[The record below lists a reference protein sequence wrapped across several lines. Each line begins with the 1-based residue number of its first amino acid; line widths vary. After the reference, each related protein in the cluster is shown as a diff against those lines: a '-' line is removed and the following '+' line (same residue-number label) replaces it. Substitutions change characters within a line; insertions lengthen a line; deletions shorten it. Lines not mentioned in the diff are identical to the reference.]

1 MDFLPAIV
9 IGILVI
15 LALAWLSSTV
25 LIVHQQTARVI
36 EVFGRFYQIK
46 HAGLRFKFPWPVA
59 ASAGELSLR
68 LHELRSEV
76 SVKTKDNVF
85 VTFPVAV
92 QYRVIAERV
101 TEAFYQLNEP
111 QRQIE
116 SFILNIVR
124 TSAAVMTLDE
134 LYTERHTVSDEI
146 RTELSERMQD
156 YGYRIESVLVDE
168 PQPSADVRSA
178 FNRVIAA
185 AREKEAARE
194 LGEAERIRIEAKAKA
209 EAESKRLQGQGI
221 AQQREE
227 IAKGLREAVDVLKDS
242 MPGIPENV
250 ILAMLM
256 MTNQFDTIRDAA
268 QAPGSII
275 LMPYAGDSAITDIAK
290 LSAAFQAARSGFP
303 VPSDGGP
310 WGSPSADAAA
320 E

>member
-9 IGILVI
+9 IGVLIILV
-15 LALAWLSSTV
+15 LAWLSSTV

-59 ASAGELSLR
+59 ATAGELSLR

-124 TSAAVMTLDE
+124 TTAASMTLDE

-146 RTELSERMQD
+146 RTELSERMQA
-156 YGYRIESVLVDE
+156 YGYHIETVLVDE

-185 AREKEAARE
+185 QREKEAARE
-194 LGEAERIRIEAKAKA
+194 LGQAERIRIEAKAQA

-221 AQQREE
+221 ARQREE

-268 QAPGSII
+268 QAPGSIV

-290 LSAAFQAARSGFP
+290 LSAAFQAARAGFP
-303 VPSDGGP
+303 LPGDGGP